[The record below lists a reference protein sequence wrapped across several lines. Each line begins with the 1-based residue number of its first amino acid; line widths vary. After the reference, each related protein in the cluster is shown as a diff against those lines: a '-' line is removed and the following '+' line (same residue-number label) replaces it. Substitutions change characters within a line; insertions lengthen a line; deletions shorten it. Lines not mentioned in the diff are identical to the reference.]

1 MVWTPER
8 RNRVI
13 EGLTVSNQY
22 ASRYLAEQNNST
34 LPDFDGRLTT
44 ILTLRVEKYLFVI

>member
-13 EGLTVSNQY
+13 EGLTVGNQY
-22 ASRYLAEQNNST
+22 ASRYLAERDNSA
-34 LPDFDGRLTT
+34 LPGFDGRLTT
-44 ILTLRVEKYLFVI
+44 ILTLRVEKYLFFI